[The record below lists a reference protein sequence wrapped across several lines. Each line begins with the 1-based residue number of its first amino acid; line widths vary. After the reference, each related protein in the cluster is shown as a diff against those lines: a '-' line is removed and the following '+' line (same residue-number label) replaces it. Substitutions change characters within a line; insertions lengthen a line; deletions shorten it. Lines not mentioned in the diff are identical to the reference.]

1 MDKKVYKILLI
12 EDDEGD
18 VFLFQEIVQ
27 DVKSYTLQIHV
38 ESSLESG
45 FDAIT
50 NNKFDAV
57 LTDLGLPDSKGID
70 TLKKLVEAFPQV
82 PFVVLTGL
90 DDDQTGLLAIE
101 YGAQDYIVKG
111 AFDAEKIVQT
121 IRYSFS
127 RKQIANQLKESTDRF
142 KNIAENIQDGLT
154 IIEND
159 EIIYINPRM
168 AQITGYN
175 KEELNAI
182 YSGELGND
190 LNLQDFFNQ
199 LSNVGDFYGDESLWI
214 KRKDGRRCYLRNRT
228 TIKRQSGS
236 KVIKYIATT
245 DITEQWRNDTIKEFV
260 NKIASSADIVDNE
273 QEFFKIIYREVRKI
287 FNDKYICLGIL
298 KGTTIDFLK
307 IEDNE
312 INIEQF
318 TLKESLCSI
327 LLDNKDARYYSGKE
341 LLDFSTKSDINIKGS
356 MPKSWMGAS
365 LYNNQKRHGILVI
378 KDFENSDAFNQDD
391 LDLLIFIAKQ
401 ITLAIQKS
409 KYEEKIHQLSLSVE
423 QSPAAIE
430 ITDVNGNIE
439 YVNDRFVEITGYQK
453 EEVLGKNPRLLKS
466 GKTTSKNYEELWKAI
481 EKGNTWKGI
490 FINKRKSGEIY
501 YEEASISPILNHENK
516 TTHYVAIKEDI
527 SDRIKKE
534 KELLEAKEKAEDSE
548 RKVKDLFVEMQMKNT
563 EVTEL
568 LAGAKKILEIN
579 SFEKTAQILFDSC
592 KKLTGAKAGYVA
604 LLSETGEENNVLFLD
619 DGGDDCT
626 VDPNLPMPVR
636 GLREQAYINKEAVY
650 DNDFN
655 NSEWVKFMPDGH
667 VIMKNVLFAPLIIK
681 NQAVGLIGL
690 ANKPSNFTDAD
701 ARIISAFG
709 ELASLALFNSRNI
722 EELKVAKEKAEES
735 DELKSSFLANM
746 SHEIR
751 TPMNGIIGFSQFL
764 KDPELSH
771 ENKIRYITIINDSC
785 QQLLSIVEDILEISK
800 LETEQIEIINE
811 EFNPEELS
819 NNIFNKY
826 LESCKQK
833 DIEFTYNKNVV
844 SNKFIVADK
853 NKLTQILK
861 NLMSNALKFTHEGKI
876 ELGYNENKEY
886 VEYYVKDTGI
896 GIETELIDKI
906 FDRFRQAETAMARTY
921 GGTGLGLAI
930 AKGYIELMNGEI
942 WVESEKDRG
951 STFFVKIPY
960 NEELKTK
967 QQESEYVSIQEP
979 IISFNKAKVLIA
991 EDEEINFQYIK
1002 RVFNDLGIENTLR
1015 AHNGKEA
1022 IEIMQRTDDI
1032 SLIMMDLKMPI
1043 VNGFEATRKIKAMHA
1058 NVPIIAQ
1065 TALTIPGDKQRAL
1078 EAGCDDYIPK
1088 PIDYDGLLGLIEK
1101 YIAIKEKRSE

>member
-1 MDKKVYKILLI
+1 MDKREYKILLI
-12 EDDEGD
+12 ENNAED
-18 VFLFQEIVQ
+18 VTFFQNIFKESKTFNFQIYVR
-27 DVKSYTLQIHV
+27 STLQAAIHM
-38 ESSLESG
+38 LDNAN
-45 FDAIT
+45 FDIV
-50 NNKFDAV
+50 F
-57 LTDLGLPDSKGID
+57 TDIELPDSNGINA
-70 TLKKLVEAFPQV
+70 LIKLIDSYPQI
-82 PFVVLTGL
+82 PFVVLTNL
-90 DDDQTGLLAIE
+90 NDDETGFTAIE
-101 YGAQDYIVKG
+101 SGAQDYLVKG
-111 AFDAEKIVQT
+111 NYDAEKMMQT
-121 IRYSFS
+121 IRHSCS
-127 RKQIANQLKESTDRF
+127 RKQVANQLKESTDRF

-154 IIEND
+154 IIENN
-159 EIIYINPRM
+159 EISYINPRM
-168 AQITGYN
+168 KEITGYD

-182 YSGELGND
+182 YSGEFEDD
-190 LNLQDFFNQ
+190 LNLYNFFKQ
-199 LSNVGDFYGDESLWI
+199 LSDTGDFYGDESLWI
-214 KRKDGRRCYLRNRT
+214 RKKHGRRCYLRNRT
-228 TIKRQSGS
+228 TVKKVNGH

-260 NKIASSADIVDNE
+260 NKIATSSNSIDSEKDL
-273 QEFFKIIYREVRKI
+273 FKIIYKEVHKI
-287 FNDKYICLGIL
+287 FNDKQICLGIL
-298 KGTTIDFLK
+298 KDNSIDLLK
-307 IEDNE
+307 IEDKE
-312 INIEQF
+312 INTEYLP
-318 TLKESLCSI
+318 LKESLCSI
-327 LLDNKDARYYSGKE
+327 LFEDNDARFFTEKD
-341 LLDFSTKSDINIKGS
+341 LFNLKSKVNSISKDI
-356 MPKSWMGAS
+356 MPKSLMGAS
-365 LYNNQKRHGILVI
+365 VYNNQKRHGILVI
-378 KDFENSDAFNQDD
+378 KDFENSEAFNQDD

-430 ITDVNGNIE
+430 ITDVNGTIE

-453 EEVLGKNPRLLKS
+453 DEVLGKNPRILKS
-466 GKTTSKNYEELWKAI
+466 GKTTPKTYKDLWKAI
-481 EKGNTWKGI
+481 EEGNTWKGI

-534 KELLEAKEKAEDSE
+534 KELLEAKEKAEESE
-548 RKVKDLFVEMQMKNT
+548 RKVKDLLVEMQMKNS
-563 EVTEL
+563 EISEL
-568 LAGAKKILEIN
+568 LAGAKKILEIS
-579 SFEKTAQILFDSC
+579 SFDKTAQILFDSC

-619 DGGDDCT
+619 DGGDNCT
-626 VDPNLPMPVR
+626 VDHNLPMPIR
-636 GLREQAYINKEAVY
+636 GLREQAYLKKEAVY
-650 DNDFN
+650 HNDFN

-690 ANKPSNFTDAD
+690 ANKSSNFSDAD
-701 ARIISAFG
+701 ARIVAAFG

-722 EELKVAKEKAEES
+722 EELQQAKEKAEES
-735 DELKSSFLANM
+735 DQLKSSFLANM
-746 SHEIR
+746 SHEVR

-771 ENKIRYITIINDSC
+771 ENKMRYINIINESC

-800 LETEQIEIINE
+800 LETGQIDVIYQ
-811 EFNPEELS
+811 EFNPEEIS
-819 NNIFNKY
+819 NNIYINY
-826 LESCKQK
+826 QESCEQK
-833 DIEFTYNKNVV
+833 GLQFTYTKNVCD
-844 SNKFIVADK
+844 NKFIVADK
-853 NKLTQILK
+853 IKVTQILK
-861 NLMSNALKFTHEGKI
+861 NLMSNALKFTHEGSV
-876 ELGYNENKEY
+876 ELGYNEQKEF

-896 GIETELIDKI
+896 GIEPELKDKI

-960 NEELKTK
+960 QKMQTLKVEPKT
-967 QQESEYVSIQEP
+967 EINHEP
-979 IISFNKAKVLIA
+979 IIAFNNAKVLIA

-1002 RVFNDLGIENTLR
+1002 RVFNDLGIENIER

-1022 IEIMQRTDDI
+1022 IEIMEKSDDI
-1032 SLIMMDLKMPI
+1032 SLIMMDLKMPV
-1043 VNGFEATRKIKAMHA
+1043 VNGFEATRKIKSMHA

-1065 TALTIPGDKQRAL
+1065 TALAIPGDKQRAL
-1078 EAGCDDYIPK
+1078 DAGCNDYIPK

-1101 YIAIKEKRSE
+1101 YIVIKG